1 VKVRR
6 INLVLPARLRHSAHG
21 DAREIAAA
29 VAQALSRQGAVSGP
43 LRIEVAGAGRPAR
56 HMTHDI
62 AAAMHRAAGACTKR
76 EA

>member
-1 VKVRR
+1 M
-6 INLVLPARLRHSAHG
+6 PARLRQRAHG

-29 VAQALSRQGAVSGP
+29 VALALSRQGTVSGP

-62 AAAMHRAAGACTKR
+62 AAATHRAVGASAKR